1 MRRSCCLSHW
11 VTTRKVAATN
21 ENPAPHFPAQMPA
34 PSTSTSP
41 RLLLLVTA
49 YLGFISLGLPD
60 TLIGVAWPSVRD
72 VFGRQQSEIA
82 WIFFGAGASYFISG
96 LLTGKLLKSWGIG
109 ALLAGSSLLVAASAF
124 GYSAAPLWYLFA
136 ACALLHGLGS
146 GAIDAGLNHYV
157 ASHFSARHMN
167 WLHACYGIGATLGPL
182 IMTSML
188 VSLGSWRAGYA
199 VVGSLLLLLSGLF
212 IYTRGLWSISG
223 ETTDPA
229 VEPEASVSML
239 EALKSGAVWAHVVLF
254 FIYTGL
260 EVTAGQWSFT
270 VMTEARGMSKETAG
284 LWVTIYWASIATG
297 RVVFGF
303 IIDRLGI
310 DLLLRLSM
318 LAAVIGTGLFAA
330 NLTFSAAALILLGL
344 GLASIYPCLM
354 TRTPQRLGKAY
365 AAHAIGFQV
374 SAAMV
379 GAAMFPSLCGWLAQS
394 RGLEVVT
401 LATVGMSAT
410 LLVIHE
416 GLLRFD
422 RRA

>member
-1 MRRSCCLSHW
+1 MQAS
-11 VTTRKVAATN
+11 N
-21 ENPAPHFPAQMPA
+21 
-34 PSTSTSP
+34 TSP
-41 RLLLLVTA
+41 FARRLLLVTA

-72 VFGRQQSEIA
+72 AFGRQQSEIA
-82 WIFFGAGASYFISG
+82 WIFFGGGASYFLSG
-96 LLTGKLLKSWGIG
+96 LFTGRLLKSFGIG
-109 ALLAGSSLLVAASAF
+109 SLLAGSSLLVAASAF
-124 GYSAAPLWYLFA
+124 GYSAAPVWVLIA

-146 GAIDAGLNHYV
+146 GAIDTGLNHY
-157 ASHFSARHMN
+157 AANHFSARHMN

-199 VVGSLLLLLSGLF
+199 TVGSLLLLLTGLF
-212 IYTRGLWSISG
+212 IYTRKLWDAPG
-223 ETTDPA
+223 ETTDA
-229 VEPEASVSML
+229 AQEPDASVSML
-239 EALKSGAVWAHVVLF
+239 AALKHSGVWAHVVLF
-254 FIYTGL
+254 FVYTGL
-260 EVTAGQWSFT
+260 EVTVGQWSFT

-284 LWVTIYWASIATG
+284 LWVTIYWASIAIG

-303 IIDRLGI
+303 IIERLDIDR
-310 DLLLRLSM
+310 LLRLSM

-330 NLTFSAAALILLGL
+330 NLPFSAGALALVGL

-354 TRTPQRLGKAY
+354 TRTPQRLGKAR

-374 SAAMV
+374 SAGMV
-379 GAAMFPSLCGWLAQS
+379 GAAVFPSACGWLAQS
-394 RGLEVVT
+394 VGLEVVT
-401 LATVGMSAT
+401 VATVGMAAG

-422 RRA
+422 RRV